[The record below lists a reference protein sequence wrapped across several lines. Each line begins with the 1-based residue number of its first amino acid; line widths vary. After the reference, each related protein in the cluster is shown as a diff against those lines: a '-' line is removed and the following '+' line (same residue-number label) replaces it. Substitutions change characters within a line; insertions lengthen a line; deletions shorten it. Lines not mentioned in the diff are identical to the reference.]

1 MKKKG
6 SRIEVMNGIAE
17 MTGGGLKKKDL
28 MYKDGKIISKKM
40 NKIKIYKQ
48 RGGEYEVC
56 KKLAYD
62 VYNAL
67 HKDKQNLKLNE
78 NDSVVLEYITK
89 KRTLEDPSNL
99 PTGDHRPDFIKDL
112 IEYNDRRSTNINSIK
127 QNIRKQMLIRG
138 RDRSNIKKIKNNFQ
152 YQTTT
157 IIYKFLNYLKKV
169 NSKFYEDYENIIF
182 DSLLYAVHIIAAL
195 DGHVN
200 NPLTLRNLAKHH
212 KPKTKPETKPET
224 HRNTNRSKSSKLE
237 FNLTN
242 DQKIAEARIRVKEIT
257 PKLPSGW
264 KAYASQ
270 RRPGKIT
277 YINPINGQPYNK
289 IQEGW
294 NTREVSM
301 EDLIRR

>member
-1 MKKKG
+1 M
-6 SRIEVMNGIAE
+6 
-17 MTGGGLKKKDL
+17 
-28 MYKDGKIISKKM
+28 
-40 NKIKIYKQ
+40 
-48 RGGEYEVC
+48 
-56 KKLAYD
+56 
-62 VYNAL
+62 
-67 HKDKQNLKLNE
+67 
-78 NDSVVLEYITK
+78 
-89 KRTLEDPSNL
+89 
-99 PTGDHRPDFIKDL
+99 
-112 IEYNDRRSTNINSIK
+112 
-127 QNIRKQMLIRG
+127 
-138 RDRSNIKKIKNNFQ
+138 
-152 YQTTT
+152 
-157 IIYKFLNYLKKV
+157 NYLKKV

-182 DSLLYAVHIIAAL
+182 DSLLYAALIIAAL

-200 NPLTLRNLAKHH
+200 NPLTLRNFTKHN
-212 KPKTKPETKPET
+212 KPKT

-277 YINPINGQPYNK
+277 YINPINGKTYNK
-289 IQEGW
+289 IQKGW